1 MMEQENGLTLY
12 KKEKLKKMI
21 ELVRKEGAK

>member
-1 MMEQENGLTLY
+1 MMEQENGLNLY